1 MWSNLLKKT
10 AIGTIF
16 YFAAE
21 QENVCIYKKK
31 IGKCKKPGPQSSCEL
46 FVTHAV
52 IFIGKD
58 SLVNILACNNL
69 I

>member
-1 MWSNLLKKT
+1 M
-10 AIGTIF
+10 
-16 YFAAE
+16 
-21 QENVCIYKKK
+21 YKKK

-58 SLVNILACNNL
+58 CLVNILACNNL